1 MNLIDY
7 DTQEIYN
14 IKSGIYL
21 YVIEGDIDRREIIA
35 KIYNQFVDL
44 DYEIFSYKA
53 ENKWSIK
60 NFRDMT
66 FQYSK
71 LVDYKK
77 KVIFIEDIDKA
88 EKRIYSV
95 LLKSFEE
102 NSNNSI
108 FILTAKNGELP
119 DVILSRVTRVY
130 HYNTKKVDSIDL
142 ILKKIGVAK
151 DSREWLIKSKL
162 PSDFILDINNKA
174 IIDKIISIDKIVN
187 EKKIDIKTKAK
198 KIYLIIKEINIY
210 KKGYDILLIKWLNEY
225 LKNRSVTF
233 LFKKDLITGYEKIN
247 IINYHE
253 NNLKYNVNLELYIY
267 SLLLSLAKRP

>member
-1 MNLIDY
+1 MNLKDY
-7 DTQEIYN
+7 DTQDINN

-44 DYEIFSYKA
+44 DFEIFSYKA

-60 NFRDMT
+60 NFREMT
-66 FQYSK
+66 FEYSK
-71 LVDYKK
+71 LVGYKK

-88 EKRIYSV
+88 ERRIYSV

-108 FILTAKNGELP
+108 FILSAKNRELP

-130 HYNTKKVDSIDL
+130 HYNTKKVDNIDL

-162 PSDFILDINNKA
+162 PSDFILDENNKA
-174 IIDKIISIDKIVN
+174 IINKIILIDKIIN
-187 EKKIDIKTKAK
+187 EKKLDVKTKAK
-198 KIYLIIKEINIY
+198 EIYSIIKEVNKY
-210 KKGYDILLIKWLNEY
+210 KKNYDLIIVKWLNEY
-225 LKNRSVTF
+225 LKDRSVRY
-233 LFKKDLITGYEKIN
+233 LFKKDLITGYEKIK
-247 IINYHE
+247 IIERHE
-253 NNLKYNVNLELYIY
+253 KNLTYNVNLELYIY
-267 SLLLSLAKRP
+267 SLLLTLAK

>member
-1 MNLIDY
+1 MNQIDY
-7 DTQEIYN
+7 DTIDIKN

-21 YVIEGDIDRREIIA
+21 YVIEGDIDRREIFA
-35 KIYNQFVDL
+35 KIYNKFVVEDF
-44 DYEIFSYKA
+44 EIFSYKA

-66 FQYSK
+66 LQYSK

-88 EKRIYSV
+88 ERRIYSV

-130 HYNTKKVDSIDL
+130 HYNTKKVDDIDL
-142 ILKKIGVAK
+142 ILEKIGVAK

-162 PSDFILDINNKA
+162 PSDFILDENNKA
-174 IIDKIISIDKIVN
+174 IINKIILIDKIIN
-187 EKKIDIKTKAK
+187 EKKLDVKTKAK
-198 KIYLIIKEINIY
+198 EIYSIIKEVNKY
-210 KKGYDILLIKWLNEY
+210 KKNYDLILVKWLNEY
-225 LKNRSVTF
+225 LKDRSVTY
-233 LFKKDLITGYEKIN
+233 LFKKDLITGYEKIKIIERHEKN
-247 IINYHE
+247 IT
-253 NNLKYNVNLELYIY
+253 YNVNLELYIY
-267 SLLLSLAKRP
+267 SLLLTLAK

>member
-1 MNLIDY
+1 MNLKDY
-7 DTQEIYN
+7 DTQDINN

-44 DYEIFSYKA
+44 DFEIFSYKA

-60 NFRDMT
+60 NFREMT
-66 FQYSK
+66 FEYSK
-71 LVDYKK
+71 LVGYKK

-88 EKRIYSV
+88 ERRIYSV

-108 FILTAKNGELP
+108 FILSAKNRELP

-130 HYNTKKVDSIDL
+130 HYNTKKVDNIDL

-162 PSDFILDINNKA
+162 PSDFILDENNKA
-174 IIDKIISIDKIVN
+174 IINKIILIDKIIN
-187 EKKIDIKTKAK
+187 EKKLDVKTKAK
-198 KIYLIIKEINIY
+198 EIYSIIKEVNKY
-210 KKGYDILLIKWLNEY
+210 KKNYDLILVKWLNEY
-225 LKNRSVTF
+225 LKDRSVRY
-233 LFKKDLITGYEKIN
+233 LFKKDLITGYEKIK
-247 IINYHE
+247 IIERHE
-253 NNLKYNVNLELYIY
+253 KNLTYNVNLELYIY
-267 SLLLSLAKRP
+267 SLLLTLAK

>member
-1 MNLIDY
+1 MNLKDY
-7 DTQEIYN
+7 DTIDINN

-44 DYEIFSYKA
+44 DFEIFSYKA

-60 NFRDMT
+60 NFREMT
-66 FQYSK
+66 FEYSK
-71 LVDYKK
+71 LVGYKK

-88 EKRIYSV
+88 ERRIYSV

-108 FILTAKNGELP
+108 FILSAKNRELP

-130 HYNTKKVDSIDL
+130 HYNTKKVDNIDL

-162 PSDFILDINNKA
+162 PSDFILDENNKA
-174 IIDKIISIDKIVN
+174 IINKIILIDKIIN
-187 EKKIDIKTKAK
+187 EKKLDVKTKAK
-198 KIYLIIKEINIY
+198 EIYSIIKEVNKY
-210 KKGYDILLIKWLNEY
+210 KKNYDLILVKWLNEY
-225 LKNRSVTF
+225 LKDRSVRY
-233 LFKKDLITGYEKIN
+233 LFKKDLITGYEKIK
-247 IINYHE
+247 IIERHE
-253 NNLKYNVNLELYIY
+253 KNLTYNVNLELYIY
-267 SLLLSLAKRP
+267 SLLLTLAK